1 MNYESVTIIVGATD
15 ENEGLRITADYIMDN
30 CNPDDI
36 CKILMVNSKKAS
48 RECLEAIKQL
58 SEKYPGKV
66 VGMTQ
71 TRPFIG
77 GSIRDGFD
85 TAVSSHIMLL
95 PGDLGVSLDC
105 VPRMIEGA
113 KAQPEAIIK
122 TSRWMK
128 KNCFHEYSKTRKI
141 FNRLAQLFL
150 RVLFLSDLTDFTLP
164 VQIMPT
170 DMYKSIDFQELNFPF
185 LIELVVAPLR
195 LGAKITEIPV
205 HCAGRSEGKSKN
217 SFMQTA
223 LYLKTALRIRFSPKK
238 KLIKR

>member
-1 MNYESVTIIVGATD
+1 MNFESVSIIVGATD
-15 ENEGLRITADYIMDN
+15 ENESLRKTADYIMEN
-30 CNPDDI
+30 CDYDDI
-36 CKILMVNSKKAS
+36 GKILMVNSKNAS
-48 RECLEAIKQL
+48 DECLNAIKHL

-66 VGMTQ
+66 FGMTQ

-85 TAVSSHIMLL
+85 TAVTSHIMLL

-105 VPRMIEGA
+105 VPRMIEYA
-113 KAQPEAIIK
+113 KAEPGIIIK
-122 TSRWMK
+122 TSRWME
-128 KNCFHEYSKTRKI
+128 KNCFHEYNKTRKI
-141 FNRLAQLFL
+141 FNRLAQIFL

-170 DMYKSIDFQELNFPF
+170 KMYKSIDFRELNFPF
-185 LIELVVAPLR
+185 LIELVTAPLR
-195 LGAKITEIPV
+195 LGAKIKEIPV

-217 SFMQTA
+217 SFRQTA
-223 LYLKTALRIRFSPKK
+223 LYLRTALRVRFTSKK